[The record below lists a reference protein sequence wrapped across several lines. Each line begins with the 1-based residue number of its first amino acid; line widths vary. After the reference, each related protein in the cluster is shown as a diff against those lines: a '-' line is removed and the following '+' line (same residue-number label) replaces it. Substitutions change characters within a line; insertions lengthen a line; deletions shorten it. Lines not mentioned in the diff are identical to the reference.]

1 MEKHS
6 VSYAGL
12 TEIGAAV
19 IAAAIRDQCQ
29 PCDMSFENYV
39 ASLNSS
45 AIIFA

>member
-12 TEIGAAV
+12 TEICATV
-19 IAAAIRDQCQ
+19 IAAAIWHQCQ
-29 PCDMSFENYV
+29 PCDRSFENYV
-39 ASLNSS
+39 ASLNSL